1 MAGKKNFYKRTD
13 IEARE
18 DAELAP
24 YAARSMQTRGRMHE
38 EAEDPFR
45 TCYQRDRDRIIHSTA
60 FRRLEYKTQ
69 VFVNHEG
76 DYYRTRLTHTIE
88 VHQIARS
95 IARCL
100 RLNEDLVETVALAH
114 DIGHTPFGHS
124 GEDALRGLMSG
135 NGGFEHNRHGLRVV
149 DVLENRYPSFRG
161 LNLTYEV
168 RESILKHRTTYDA
181 PDAAGF
187 DPGLQPLLEAQVVDA
202 ADSIAY
208 DNHDLD
214 DALKAGLI
222 TLGDI
227 EDVDLWCEAREEV
240 EKKYGE
246 LEPLHVRTQAIRG
259 LIHREVV
266 DLLETSAKKLVE
278 AGPASIE
285 AVRKAGG
292 PLISFS
298 EKLDAKKAQLQDF
311 LMERVYNHYRV
322 IRMTTKARKFIEDL
336 FNAYMSN
343 PAQLPPEH
351 REWVSEVGIPQ
362 GICDYIAGMTDRYA
376 QQEHMKLFNPF
387 ERV

>member
-1 MAGKKNFYKRTD
+1 MSELHKRED

-18 DAELAP
+18 EAQFAP
-24 YAARSMQTRGRMHE
+24 YAARSARTRGRAHE
-38 EAEDPFR
+38 EPEDPYR

-88 VHQIARS
+88 VLQIARS

-124 GEDALRGLMSG
+124 GEEALHELMREH
-135 NGGFEHNRHGLRVV
+135 GGFEHNRQGLRVV
-149 DVLENRYPSFRG
+149 DLLENRYPGFRG
-161 LNLTYEV
+161 LNLSYEV
-168 RESILKHRTTYDA
+168 RESILKHKTQYDN
-181 PDAAGF
+181 PE
-187 DPGLQPLLEAQVVDA
+187 PGKFEPEAMPLLEAQVVDA

-222 TLGDI
+222 TM
-227 EDVDLWCEAREEV
+227 EDLAGVGLWREAKGKARKMFGKLDPLHTRTQSIRFLINREVTDLLDTSAGELAADKVVSVDAVRAADKAFIRFSPEL
-240 EKKYGE
+240 EKKK
-246 LEPLHVRTQAIRG
+246 
-259 LIHREVV
+259 RE
-266 DLLETSAKKLVE
+266 
-278 AGPASIE
+278 
-285 AVRKAGG
+285 
-292 PLISFS
+292 
-298 EKLDAKKAQLQDF
+298 LQDF
-311 LMERVYNHYRV
+311 LMERVYKHYRV
-322 IRMTTKARKFIEDL
+322 VRMTAKARRFIEDL
-336 FNAYMSN
+336 FGAYTGN
-343 PAQLPPEH
+343 PDQLPPEH
-351 REWVSEVGIPQ
+351 KEWVEEVGLHR
-362 GICDYIAGMTDRYA
+362 GICDYVAGMTDRYA